1 MIIRMRF
8 IGVAFMI
15 GMLQGIAIDVQA
27 QLNPMGALYFQNQ
40 YLGNPA
46 MAGRK
51 GLDVNMGYRT
61 QWSSI
66 PGGPSSQM
74 LTGDYAFA
82 RNAGIGL
89 NVSNETSGLFKS
101 LRSVAT
107 YAYHLPL
114 SENNTKLSF
123 GLSLGFLNE
132 RLSQEDLNGDPNDM
146 IVANYN
152 QRETYVDGDF
162 GMAFTSN
169 KLSVQAA
176 LPNMKGVFKRDLV
189 NRSINH
195 PTFFSAVSY
204 KIDGGNPDGIGLEP
218 KVVYRGI
225 KGLNNILDIGANVS
239 YANNKVNLFGMYHSV
254 GSATFG
260 LGMNYQQFSIMGI
273 YSTTNTS
280 LAGYTNGSFEIGL
293 KAAVFNQKSK

>member
-1 MIIRMRF
+1 MRF
-8 IGVAFMI
+8 ILAAFLLC
-15 GMLQGIAIDVQA
+15 MLQGIAIDVHA

-61 QWSSI
+61 QWSNI
-66 PGGPSSQM
+66 PGGPTSEM

-101 LRSVAT
+101 LRSVAS

-114 SENNTKLSF
+114 NENNAKLSF
-123 GLSLGFLNE
+123 GLSLGFLND
-132 RLSQEDLNGDPNDM
+132 RLSQEDVNGDPNDM

-152 QRETYVDGDF
+152 QRETYIDGDF
-162 GMAFTSN
+162 GMAFTN
-169 KLSVQAA
+169 KKLTVQAA
-176 LPNMKGVFKRDLV
+176 LPNMKGLFKRDLV
-189 NRSINH
+189 NQSINH

-204 KIDGGNPDGIGLEP
+204 KIDGGNPDGFGLEP

-225 KGLNNILDIGANVS
+225 
-239 YANNKVNLFGMYHSV
+239 
-254 GSATFG
+254 
-260 LGMNYQQFSIMGI
+260 
-273 YSTTNTS
+273 
-280 LAGYTNGSFEIGL
+280 
-293 KAAVFNQKSK
+293 